1 MRRLL
6 PVLLMIMICGCGQG
20 ADRFR
25 APAVGDPA
33 PPTYGAPTL
42 AGDTLLLAQL
52 RGSVVMLNVW
62 ATWCAPCR
70 EEMPGLQALHERY
83 DERGL
88 HVVAVSVDA
97 RGSESTIATFIRE
110 HGITFTVLHDV
121 AEDVSR
127 QFRTAGVPETFL
139 IDSRGVIA
147 HRWIGKFDPVAA
159 DVIARVEA
167 LLDAGPRAVPGS

>member
-6 PVLLMIMICGCGQG
+6 PILLMLMISGCGQD

-25 APAVGDPA
+25 APTVGDPA
-33 PPTYGAPTL
+33 PATYGAPTL

-62 ATWCAPCR
+62 ATWCSPCR

-83 DERGL
+83 GDRGL

-97 RGSESTIATFIRE
+97 RGSESTIDTFIRE

-121 AEDVSR
+121 AEDVSH

-139 IDSRGVIA
+139 IDRQGVIA
-147 HRWIGKFDPVAA
+147 RRWIGKFDPVAD
-159 DVIARVEA
+159 DVISRVEA
-167 LLDAGPRAVPGS
+167 LLDAGSRAVPGT